1 MKFKYYLRGIGIGI
15 VVTTIIFMVLIAI
28 HKNDEKQP
36 GTLEN
41 DMQSKTVASVEE
53 DTQTSPAPKE
63 QSSQQKE
70 ETKKSTEKETEKETE
85 KTAVPKETESEKEEE
100 KEEQTKDDLQEKIRI
115 EIGGGE
121 FSDTVCRKLEAEG
134 LIDDAKSF
142 NEFLVEKD
150 YDNSIMP
157 GVYEIPKDSTYEE
170 IAALL
175 TTKVE

>member
-36 GTLEN
+36 GVREN
-41 DMQSKTVASVEE
+41 DMESKTVASLEE

-63 QSSQQKE
+63 QTPQKKE
-70 ETKKSTEKETEKETE
+70 DTEKEIKKPAGTEE
-85 KTAVPKETESEKEEE
+85 PESEKEEE
-100 KEEQTKDDLQEKIRI
+100 TEKKEEQTKKDMQDKIRI

-121 FSDTVCRKLEAEG
+121 FSDDVCRKLEAEG
-134 LIDDAKSF
+134 LIDDAKAF
-142 NEFLVEKD
+142 NEFLIEKD
-150 YDNSIMP
+150 YDNSILP
-157 GVYEIPKDSTYEE
+157 GVYDVPKDSTYEE

>member
-36 GTLEN
+36 GVREN
-41 DMQSKTVASVEE
+41 DMESKTVASLEE
-53 DTQTSPAPKE
+53 DTQTSSAPKE
-63 QSSQQKE
+63 QLPQKKE
-70 ETKKSTEKETEKETE
+70 DTEKETKEPAGTE
-85 KTAVPKETESEKEEE
+85 EPVSEKEEE
-100 KEEQTKDDLQEKIRI
+100 TEKKEEQAKKDMKEKIRI

-121 FSDTVCRKLEAEG
+121 FSDDVCRKLEAEG
-134 LIDDAKSF
+134 LIDDAKAF
-142 NEFLVEKD
+142 NEFLIEKD
-150 YDNSIMP
+150 YDNSILP
-157 GVYEIPKDSTYEE
+157 GIYDVPKDSTYEE